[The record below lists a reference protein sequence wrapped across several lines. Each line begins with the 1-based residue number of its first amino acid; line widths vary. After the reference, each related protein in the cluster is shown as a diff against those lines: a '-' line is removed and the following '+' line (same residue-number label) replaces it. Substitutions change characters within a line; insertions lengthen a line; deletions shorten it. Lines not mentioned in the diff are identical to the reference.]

1 MKMEGCES
9 CLELPDLKSLRTI
22 MGVKVQDV
30 QSMSLS
36 PRTHLEGMPSEVITE
51 KNVLGMKPVEIKP
64 SPKLQGEK
72 PEFTPKKL
80 FLGTQS
86 IGWIQALIYKICN
99 IPRW

>member
-1 MKMEGCES
+1 
-9 CLELPDLKSLRTI
+9 
-22 MGVKVQDV
+22 MGVKVLDV
-30 QSMSLS
+30 KSMSFS
-36 PRTHLEGMPSEVITE
+36 PRPHLEDMPSEVITE

-72 PEFTPKKL
+72 PEFTPRKL

-99 IPRW
+99 IPIW